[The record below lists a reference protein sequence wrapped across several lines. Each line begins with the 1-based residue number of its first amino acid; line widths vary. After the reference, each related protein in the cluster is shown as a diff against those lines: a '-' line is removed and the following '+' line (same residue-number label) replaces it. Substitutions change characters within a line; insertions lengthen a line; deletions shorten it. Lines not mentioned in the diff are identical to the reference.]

1 VAAGALTVPL
11 DIRTI
16 VVMLVVTAVLMTVT
30 LALDLRPSAPG
41 LRHWNAGLGFFA
53 AGWLLIALRG
63 AVPPIASIAFA
74 NALLMAGLCSQYA
87 GLREFRGQRVPRWL
101 VPVPAAALFL
111 LTLALLDR
119 YAPLTL
125 LTSGAFSIALL
136 ATAAAAA
143 RLEATAGPVRWLL
156 CALEV
161 GAAASLVLR
170 AADIALRPDATPG
183 MFAGSLLH
191 AAAYVMLFAVTI
203 SASLA
208 FLVMQRRR
216 SEEALRHM
224 AMFDALTE
232 LYNRRAFLQLGERE
246 LARSQRAGVPTAA
259 LMLDLDRFKAVNDRH
274 GHVAGDRV
282 LAEFADRLRRAV
294 RLADLPGRYG
304 GEEFCVLLPGL
315 GLEEARVIAERVRR
329 TVAVS
334 PLGGLPDATTVS
346 IGVTACDDSEGPIDV
361 LLARA
366 DEALYA
372 AKEGGRNRV
381 HALPL
386 DSRPGKA
393 GRRPGAVSC
402 ERESHTIS

>member
-1 VAAGALTVPL
+1 MHL
-11 DIRTI
+11 DVRTI
-16 VVMLVVTAVLMTVT
+16 VVLLVVAAVLMTAT
-30 LALDLRPSAPG
+30 LALDLRPGAPG
-41 LRHWNAGLGFFA
+41 LRRWNAGLGLFA

-63 AVPPIASIAFA
+63 AVPPVASIALA

-87 GLREFRGQRVPRWL
+87 GLREFRGQPVPRWL

-111 LTLALLDR
+111 LIL
-119 YAPLTL
+119 
-125 LTSGAFSIALL
+125 
-136 ATAAAAA
+136 
-143 RLEATAGPVRWLL
+143 
-156 CALEV
+156 
-161 GAAASLVLR
+161 
-170 AADIALRPDATPG
+170 ALRPDPTPELLD
-183 MFAGSLLH
+183 GSPLH
-191 AAAYVMLFAVTI
+191 AAAYIMLFALTI
-203 SASLA
+203 GASLA

-216 SEEALRHM
+216 SEQALRHL

-246 LARSQRAGVPTAA
+246 LARSRRAGVPTAA

-282 LAEFADRLRRAV
+282 LAEFAERLRRAV

-315 GLEEARVIAERVRR
+315 DLAEARVIAERVRR

-334 PLGGLPDATTVS
+334 PLGGLPEVTTVS
-346 IGVTACDDSEGPIDV
+346 IGVTACDDSDCPIDI

-386 DSRPGKA
+386 NARPGSA
-393 GRRPGAVSC
+393 GRGPGAVSY
-402 ERESHTIS
+402 EGESHTIS